1 MNNQSN
7 WISTRVRLGWALLAV
22 GVVLAGMGVWLE
34 FQYLYVENSF
44 RILTGL
50 GILLAGVGI
59 GFLVR
64 YRPALKDSLSARRLN
79 AEEGD
84 ERTVLIRARAGNRAY
99 WVSAALIYIGLMWVS
114 FSWGGLPEM
123 GSNALWYYLAACV
136 LIPFGVYIASILI
149 DERNL

>member
-1 MNNQSN
+1 MNSQTK
-7 WISTRVRLGWALLAV
+7 WISTRVRLGWVFVAV
-22 GVVLAGMGVWLE
+22 GVLLAGMGAWLE

-79 AEEGD
+79 AEERD

-114 FSWGGLPEM
+114 FAWGGLPDL
-123 GSNALWYYLAACV
+123 GSDALWYYLAACV
-136 LIPFGVYIASILI
+136 LIPFGVYIASILV
-149 DERNL
+149 DERKL

>member
-1 MNNQSN
+1 MNNQSK
-7 WISTRVRLGWALLAV
+7 WISTRVRLGWALLAI

-50 GILLAGVGI
+50 GILLAGVGT

-79 AEEGD
+79 AEERD

-99 WVSAALIYIGLMWVS
+99 WVSAVLIYIGLMWVS
-114 FSWGGLPEM
+114 FSWADLPQLGGD
-123 GSNALWYYLAACV
+123 ALWYYLAACV
-136 LIPFGVYIASILI
+136 LVPFGVYIASILV
-149 DERNL
+149 DERKL